1 MNDFNTALLN
11 LSDDEIE
18 SLNTFRIDD
27 TFHYRVTL
35 KKKPHNCHYCGGKT
49 IGHGKKEIK
58 IHHPNLIVFNGVIHY
73 LARRYLCCECGKTFF
88 EENPFTFERF
98 RNSYAVINRIMI
110 NLSDLD
116 LSFSRIADLNL
127 VSTTTVINYLDSYVS
142 LAKPALPVSLGIDEL
157 HSYMSASDSAYLCIL
172 IDNVERHPIDV
183 LRSRS
188 KHNLNKHFESY
199 SKSERDKV
207 LFVTIDM
214 WKPYKD
220 VALRNFKNAKIAVD
234 PFHVVKNVCDAFS
247 KVRVNIMNQSPYGS
261 DAYYLLK
268 KWHWLIEKSKIDLDN
283 EPKYN
288 SHFKRKLNH
297 RQLQNMIFDIS
308 ERLFDAY
315 DLKCRYQLFNEHA
328 TADNC
333 ELLFDRLLIKFQST
347 YISEFRSVTETLINW
362 KHEILNSFL
371 RPFDDRKLSN
381 SLAENINSRLR
392 TYISLTNGI
401 SNFIRFKKR
410 VLLTLNPRIYYSISG
425 HISSDKIIKKSHSRN
440 SF

>member
-11 LSDDEIE
+11 LSDEEIE
-18 SLNTFRIDD
+18 SLDIFRTDD
-27 TFHYRVTL
+27 SFHYRVTL
-35 KKKPHNCHYCGGKT
+35 KKKLHSCPYCGGKT
-49 IGHGKKEIK
+49 IGHGKKEIR
-58 IHHPNLIVFNGVIHY
+58 INHPIIVGFDGAIHY
-73 LARRYLCCECGKTFF
+73 FARRYLCCECGKTFF

-110 NLSDLD
+110 HLSDLD
-116 LSFSRIADLNL
+116 LSFSRIANLNH

-142 LAKPALPVSLGIDEL
+142 LPKPSLPVSLGIDEL
-157 HSYMSASDSAYLCIL
+157 HSYMSANDSAYLCIL
-172 IDNVERHPIDV
+172 IDNVKRYPIDV

-188 KHNLNKHFESY
+188 KHNLNRHFESY
-199 SKSERDKV
+199 FKSERDKV
-207 LFVTIDM
+207 LFITIDM

-220 VALRNFKNAKIAVD
+220 VALKNFKNAKIAVD

-247 KVRVNIMNQSPYGS
+247 KVRINIMKQSPYGS

-268 KWHWLIEKSKIDLDN
+268 KWRWLIEKSKIDLDN

-288 SHFKRKLNH
+288 SHFKRKLNY

-308 ERLFDAY
+308 ERLTDAY
-315 DLKCRYQLFNEHA
+315 DLKCRYQLFNEYA

-333 ELLFDRLLIKFQST
+333 RELFDKLLIKFQST
-347 YISEFRSVTETLINW
+347 YISEFYPVTETLLNW
-362 KHEILNSFL
+362 REEILNSFL

-381 SLAENINSRLR
+381 SLAENINGRLR

-401 SNFIRFKKR
+401 TNFTRFKKR
-410 VLLTLNPRIYYSISG
+410 VLLALNPKVFYSISG
-425 HISSDKIIKKSHSRN
+425 RISSDKTPKKTHSRN
-440 SF
+440 YP